1 MIVSIVCYAR
11 VITSHGRGWGGGG
24 HRKTVLFIGTGAHR
38 SHTYAHKT
46 NPEIQWT
53 STHRHHH
60 HHQHHHHHHH
70 INNIIGITI
79 IEHFSICQKY
89 QASNTGTSN
98 TSSSSPSSSSSS
110 SSHQC
115 YNWYYDHRTFH
126 ICRSCQASSTAWN
139 FERTYIKYLYYS
151 CSRCCWCVA
160 SCIGWAVLSSFASS
174 VLVLVLMS
182 LLCSIACWCLQWSAV
197 LLPLRCLRVC
207 FMCGEDSDQAKAEE
221 REFSDRFGLR
231 CQLFFT
237 RIARHREV
245 LLLSGDVRTMPPVTF
260 CLIAAQVYSF
270 MKVHSAIVVLCIT
283 LLMGLCLC
291 AYT

>member
-11 VITSHGRGWGGGG
+11 VITSHGRGWGGGIAKRCYLSEPEPTDPIRMLTRQIQKFNG
-24 HRKTVLFIGTGAHR
+24 HRHIAIITIINIIIIIITSIISLALRSSNILASVRSIKHR
-38 SHTYAHKT
+38 TLELRT
-46 NPEIQWT
+46 
-53 STHRHHH
+53 HHH
-60 HHQHHHHHHH
+60 HHPHHPHHHHH
-70 INNIIGITI
+70 INVIIGITI
-79 IEHFSICQKY
+79 IEHFTSVAAVKHRALHGISNAHISSIC
-89 QASNTGTSN
+89 
-98 TSSSSPSSSSSS
+98 
-110 SSHQC
+110 
-115 YNWYYDHRTFH
+115 
-126 ICRSCQASSTAWN
+126 
-139 FERTYIKYLYYS
+139 S

-291 AYT
+291 AYMS